1 VIVPAT
7 EGDAE
12 RIARL
17 HIASWQATYSREL
30 SQEFLRR
37 QDLAGR
43 TSEWRRRL
51 AAGDDVLL
59 ATEGEDAVGFVACGP
74 PQGGE
79 GPVAEWEIYNLHVA
93 PSWQGRGHGSQLF
106 DAAVEIGR
114 RRGARELVLWVV
126 NSNDG
131 ARAFYGRKGMLPD
144 GGAQEHRVSPEERLR
159 EVRYR
164 RALS

>member
-17 HIASWQATYSREL
+17 HIASWQATYAREL
-30 SQEFLRR
+30 SQEFLQH
-37 QDLAGR
+37 QDIAAR
-43 TSEWRRRL
+43 TAEWRRRL
-51 AAGDDVLL
+51 TDGGLVLL
-59 ATEGEDAVGFVACGP
+59 AIEGDEAVGFVSCGP
-74 PQGGE
+74 PESGDGK
-79 GPVAEWEIYNLHVA
+79 ADEWEIYNLHVA
-93 PSWQGRGHGSQLF
+93 SWWRGQGYGRQLF

-126 NSNDG
+126 GTNAP
-131 ARAFYGRKGMLPD
+131 ARTFYERKGMVAD
-144 GGAQEHRVSPEERLR
+144 GGTQEHQVTPRERLR

-164 RALS
+164 RRL